1 MSCLKFQCVPLEVF
15 VYFNIF
21 HASSTS
27 SQFCIVLWLILNDR
41 NIRVFEE
48 PFINALLP
56 EAYCSIV
63 VCVDNKEH
71 FMKASKKTLN
81 LLIMIV

>member
-1 MSCLKFQCVPLEVF
+1 MSCPLPVF
-15 VYFNIF
+15 YSIF

-27 SQFCIVLWLILNDR
+27 SQFPIVLWLILNDR
-41 NIRVFEE
+41 NIIVFQE
-48 PFINALLP
+48 PFINPLLPGP

-63 VCVDNKEH
+63 VCVDNIEH

-81 LLIMIV
+81 LL

>member
-1 MSCLKFQCVPLEVF
+1 MSLSILTFSMLQAQVL
-15 VYFNIF
+15 
-21 HASSTS
+21 SS
-27 SQFCIVLWLILNDR
+27 VLWLILNDR

-63 VCVDNKEH
+63 VCVDNIEH

-81 LLIMIV
+81 LL